1 MNVLVEYFSNAAG
14 LLYFLAPLLLGVV
27 HGIEPLHSKTVLASM
42 IVSTRGGLWQA
53 SLLGISAALTH
64 TLTIWIIA
72 MLASHYGSH
81 WNLGR
86 LQPYS
91 EMLSAMVTLGVAVW
105 IFIRTRQ
112 SVRKAEALAIWGG
125 DAADETAETQD
136 FTEEV
141 ERVRRSSAAQMILL
155 GAVTGMMPCPLT
167 LGILMACLQS
177 GRLVLGLAVATSFS
191 IGLALTMVLAAALG
205 AWGMRRVWHFST
217 AASALR
223 LRAAY
228 LTCLLLAALA
238 ALIAIQAWP
247 KFFQP

>member
-1 MNVLVEYFSNAAG
+1 MNVLVEYFSSAGG

-42 IVSTRGGLWQA
+42 IVSTRGGLRQA

-86 LQPYS
+86 LQPYF

-125 DAADETAETQD
+125 DTADENAETQD
-136 FTEEV
+136 FTEEA
-141 ERVRRSSAAQMILL
+141 ERVRRTSAAQMILL

-205 AWGMRRVWHFST
+205 AWGMRRVWHFNA

-238 ALIAIQAWP
+238 VFIAIQAWP
-247 KFFQP
+247 KFSHP

>member
-1 MNVLVEYFSNAAG
+1 MNALVESMSSTGG

-53 SLLGISAALTH
+53 SLLGVSAALTH

-86 LQPYS
+86 LQPYF

-112 SVRKAEALAIWGG
+112 GVRKAEALAIWGG
-125 DAADETAETQD
+125 GVADENAETQD

-141 ERVRRSSAAQMILL
+141 ERVRRSSTAQVLLL

-191 IGLALTMVLAAALG
+191 IGLALTLILAAALG
-205 AWGMRRVWHFST
+205 AWGFRRVWRFNAT
-217 AASALR
+217 ASVLR
-223 LRAAY
+223 IRAAY
-228 LTCLLLAALA
+228 LTCFLLAALA

>member
-1 MNVLVEYFSNAAG
+1 M
-14 LLYFLAPLLLGVV
+14 V

-53 SLLGISAALTH
+53 SLLGVSAALTH

-72 MLASHYGSH
+72 VLASHYGSH

-86 LQPYS
+86 LQPYF
-91 EMLSAMVTLGVAVW
+91 EMLSAMVTLGVALW
-105 IFIRTRQ
+105 MFLRTRL

-125 DAADETAETQD
+125 AAAAENAETQD

-141 ERVRRSSAAQMILL
+141 ERVHRSSAAQMILL

-177 GRLVLGLAVATSFS
+177 GRLVLGLAVATCFS

-205 AWGMRRVWHFST
+205 AWGMRRVWHFN
-217 AASALR
+217 AAATALR

-238 ALIAIQAWP
+238 AIIALQAWP

>member
-1 MNVLVEYFSNAAG
+1 MNAIVEYLSGAGG
-14 LLYFLAPLLLGVV
+14 LLYFLAPLLLGVI

-53 SLLGISAALTH
+53 SLLGVSAALSH
-64 TLTIWIIA
+64 TLTIWLIA
-72 MLASHYGSH
+72 VLASHYGSH

-86 LQPYS
+86 LQPYF
-91 EMLSAMVTLGVAVW
+91 EMFSAMVTLGVAVW
-105 IFIRTRQ
+105 IFIRTRR
-112 SVRKAEALAIWGG
+112 SIRKAEALAIWGG
-125 DAADETAETQD
+125 GTADENAETQD
-136 FTEEV
+136 FTEEA
-141 ERVRRSSAAQMILL
+141 ERVRRSSTAQMLLL
-155 GAVTGMMPCPLT
+155 GVVTGMMPCPLT

-177 GRLVLGLAVATSFS
+177 GRLVLGLAVATCFS

-205 AWGMRRVWHFST
+205 AWGMRSVWHFN
-217 AASALR
+217 AAATALR
-223 LRAAY
+223 IRAAY

>member
-1 MNVLVEYFSNAAG
+1 MNILIEYLSSAGG
-14 LLYFLAPLLLGVV
+14 LLYFLGPLLLGVV

-42 IVSTRGGLWQA
+42 IVSTRGGLRQA
-53 SLLGISAALTH
+53 ALLGVSAALTH
-64 TLTIWIIA
+64 TLTIWVIA

-81 WNLGR
+81 WNMGR
-86 LQPYS
+86 LQPYF

-112 SVRKAEALAIWGG
+112 SIRKAEALAIWGG
-125 DAADETAETQD
+125 GAADENAETED

-141 ERVRRSSAAQMILL
+141 GRARQSSTAQMLLL

-177 GRLVLGLAVATSFS
+177 GRVVLGLAVATSFS

-205 AWGMRRVWHFST
+205 AWGIRQVWHFNAT
-217 AASALR
+217 ASALR

-228 LTCLLLAALA
+228 LTCLLLASLA
-238 ALIAIQAWP
+238 AIIAIQAWP

>member
-1 MNVLVEYFSNAAG
+1 MNALVESLSSAGG

-42 IVSTRGGLWQA
+42 IVSTRGGLSQA
-53 SLLGISAALTH
+53 CLLGVSAALTH

-86 LQPYS
+86 LQPYF

-105 IFIRTRQ
+105 MFIRTRQ

-125 DAADETAETQD
+125 GGADENAETQD
-136 FTEEV
+136 FSEEV
-141 ERVRRSSAAQMILL
+141 ERVQQSSTAQMLLL

-205 AWGMRRVWHFST
+205 AWGIRRVWHFSA